1 MRAELRVYTFI
12 LYMRVYIYC
21 ILETGQR
28 LRAANFNYQNYDKV
42 VYDILTRV
50 SGSENLTENLLIFKS
65 LLLSGNSK
73 RHTRTPSA
81 CVCVCI

>member
-12 LYMRVYIYC
+12 LYMCIYIGR
-21 ILETGQR
+21 GQR

-65 LLLSGNSK
+65 LLLSGSSK
-73 RHTRTPSA
+73 RHTHTST
-81 CVCVCI
+81 

>member
-12 LYMRVYIYC
+12 LSLYTYIYAY
-21 ILETGQR
+21 ILDADQR

-65 LLLSGNSK
+65 LDLSGNSK
-73 RHTRTPSA
+73 RE
-81 CVCVCI
+81 

>member
-1 MRAELRVYTFI
+1 MCI
-12 LYMRVYIYC
+12 C
-21 ILETGQR
+21 ILETDQR

-73 RHTRTPSA
+73 RHTHLVHVCV
-81 CVCVCI
+81 CVCVCIYSAYI